1 VSTLKFKTISI
12 DLAKNVY
19 QACGVNEHIKP
30 QFNKKLKRNELLDF
44 MRQQLPTRV
53 VMEACYS
60 SPYWGRE
67 LSKLGHDVKFIP
79 AQHITPFVQGNKNDH
94 NDAFAIG
101 EASQRAHIR
110 FVPIKSEHQ
119 QEISC
124 LHRIRE
130 RLIKNKTAVSNQ
142 MRGLLS
148 EFGVVFP
155 CGHAALIVGLESV
168 IGNAQYSIRLNNMM
182 TDMLNEYKVIGLS
195 LKGIEQQLREFADS
209 SESGRILLSI
219 PGIGIINTS
228 AFLAAID
235 KGQAFNNPKEFAV
248 WLGLT
253 PKQHAS
259 GNVSK
264 MGGITK
270 RGDRYLLKQLVHG
283 ARALV
288 SRAAKSS
295 DPLSV
300 WAMKL
305 RVSKPFNQV
314 AVAVAHRL
322 ARLLWIL
329 LTRQEHYQAMS
340 NTQVNA

>member
-1 VSTLKFKTISI
+1 M
-12 DLAKNVY
+12 
-19 QACGVNEHIKP
+19 
-30 QFNKKLKRNELLDF
+30 KL
-44 MRQQLPTRV
+44 
-53 VMEACYS
+53 
-60 SPYWGRE
+60 
-67 LSKLGHDVKFIP
+67 IP
-79 AQHITPFVQGNKNDH
+79 AQHVTPFVRGNKNKH
-94 NDAFAIG
+94 NDAFAIA

-130 RLIKNKTAVSNQ
+130 RLIKSKTAVSNQ
-142 MRGLLS
+142 TRGLLS

-155 CGHAALIVGLESV
+155 CGHAALLVGVEGV
-168 IGNAQYSIRLNNMM
+168 IDNAQYSVRLQDMM
-182 TDMLNEYKVIGLS
+182 TDMLNEYKSIRIR
-195 LKGIEQQLREFADS
+195 LKHIEQQLREFADS

-219 PGIGIINTS
+219 PGIGIINAS

-235 KGQAFNNPKEFAV
+235 KGQAFNNPREFGV

-264 MGGITK
+264 MGCITK
-270 RGDRYLLKQLVHG
+270 RGDRYLRKQLVHG

-288 SRAAKSS
+288 SRAAKSN

-300 WAMKL
+300 WATKL
-305 RVSKPFNQV
+305 RVIKPFNQV

-322 ARLLWIL
+322 ARLMWIL
-329 LTRQEHYQAMS
+329 LSRQERYQAMP